1 MDLIYLLIQ
10 NTYISMTVLL
20 IVALGGLLAERSGV
34 TNIALEGIMIL
45 GAFIGVWAI
54 HGLEMTS
61 YTPITKL
68 VVLIVM
74 MVAVGFMVYL
84 FNLLLIKLGVKH
96 FGFGKLNLGKHE
108 RLLFLGLNLI
118 ITLVLAILLQQT
130 ILQQAIPKQMM
141 LVMGIVIGGLIG
153 GLYAMIHAYAS
164 IHMKA
169 DQIISATALNL
180 FAPAFAIFTAR
191 FIQRGQQIP
200 FTSSFMIRKVPI
212 LGDIP
217 IIGELFFTR
226 VFLSFYIGLA
236 LLAIIWII
244 IYKTKF
250 GLRLRAC
257 GENPHAADSLG
268 VNIYKL
274 RFKAVTLSGIFAGM
288 GGVIFVIST
297 STEFNVTVAG
307 FGFLAI
313 SVLIFGNWRPS
324 GILFAAIFFG
334 FMKTLAASYTTIPIL
349 DNLRLQKEYYELIP
363 YVATLIILSFFSKNS
378 LAPKALG
385 QVYDQ
390 GKR

>member
-1 MDLIYLLIQ
+1 MDLLYLIIQ

-45 GAFIGVWAI
+45 GAFLGVWAI
-54 HGLEMTS
+54 HGLEMMP
-61 YTPITKL
+61 YTPVTRL
-68 VVLIVM
+68 VILIVM
-74 MVAVGFMVYL
+74 IVVIL
-84 FNLLLIKLGVKH
+84 FVLFLINYGLYKLGIKSY
-96 FGFGKLNLGKHE
+96 GLGKLNLGKKE
-108 RLLFLGLNLI
+108 NLVFYGINLVIALILGI
-118 ITLVLAILLQQT
+118 
-130 ILQQAIPKQMM
+130 ILQQRIIQDAIPKQMI
-141 LVMGIVIGGLIG
+141 LVMGIMIGGMVG
-153 GLYAMIHAYAS
+153 GLYAMIHAHAS
-164 IHMKA
+164 IYMKA

-200 FTSSFMIRKVPI
+200 FNSSFMIQKVPV

-217 IIGELFFTR
+217 VIGDLLFTR
-226 VFLSFYIGLA
+226 VFLSFYIGLV
-236 LLAIIWII
+236 LLALIWII
-244 IYKTKF
+244 VYKSKF

-268 VNIYKL
+268 INIYKL
-274 RFKAVTLSGIFAGM
+274 RFKAVTLSGVFAGM

-313 SVLIFGNWRPS
+313 AVLIFGNWRPS
-324 GILFAAIFFG
+324 GIIFAALFFG
-334 FMKTLAASYTTIPIL
+334 FMKTLAASYTTIPFL
-349 DNLRLQKEYYELIP
+349 DNLGLQKEYYELIP
-363 YVATLIILSFFSKNS
+363 YIATLIILAFFSKNS
-378 LAPKALG
+378 RAPKALG
-385 QVYDQ
+385 QIYDQ

>member
-1 MDLIYLLIQ
+1 MDIIYLLIQ

-20 IVALGGLLAERSGV
+20 IVALGGLLSERSGV

-54 HGLEMTS
+54 HGLEIFPYSLMTRF
-61 YTPITKL
+61 

-74 MVAVGFMVYL
+74 IALVAPILYL
-84 FNLLLIKLGVKH
+84 VNLLLQKFDVKH
-96 FGFGKLNLGKHE
+96 YGLAKLNLGKQE
-108 RLLFLGLNLI
+108 KFIFQSINFLI
-118 ITLVLAILLQQT
+118 IIVVAV
-130 ILQQAIPKQMM
+130 ILQQMLIKDALPKQII
-141 LVMGIVIGGLIG
+141 LVMGIMIGGIIG
-153 GLYAMIHAYAS
+153 GLYAMLHAYAS

-200 FTSSFMIRKVPI
+200 FSSSFMIRKVPI

-217 IIGELFFTR
+217 VIGELFFTR

-236 LLAIIWII
+236 LLFLIWVIV
-244 IYKTKF
+244 YKTKF

-268 VNIYKL
+268 INIYKL

-349 DNLRLQKEYYELIP
+349 DNLSLQKEYYELIP